1 MGNCVGVCVFL
12 FRFLLLFFFF
22 FYGSGCVLTSL
33 SMETNF
39 VLTTEWAAKVSA
51 KISSRGFEE
60 EIDVKVSSDAHCLCM
75 RPNIFIRMH
84 CF

>member
-12 FRFLLLFFFF
+12 FRFLLFF

-39 VLTTEWAAKVSA
+39 VLTTGWAAKVSA

-60 EIDVKVSSDAHCLCM
+60 EMSRSVQMLTV
-75 RPNIFIRMH
+75 FV
-84 CF
+84 